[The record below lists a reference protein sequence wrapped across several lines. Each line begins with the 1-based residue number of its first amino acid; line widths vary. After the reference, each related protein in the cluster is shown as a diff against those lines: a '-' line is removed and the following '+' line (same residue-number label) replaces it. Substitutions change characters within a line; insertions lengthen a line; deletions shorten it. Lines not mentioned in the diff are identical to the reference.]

1 MIILSEDSESNK
13 DEKEI
18 NTRQHWIRNNLKD
31 KKIKRKI
38 FNSDEGYFKSLNF
51 DIFYFI
57 YLFNN
62 FN

>member
-1 MIILSEDSESNK
+1 MK
-13 DEKEI
+13 KKI

-31 KKIKRKI
+31 KKIKEKYLI
-38 FNSDEGYFKSLNF
+38 VMKGLNF

-62 FN
+62 FKLKTIFKKNN